1 MTKKS
6 EFDKPHRGEVPE
18 TSPGLETASSGPSS
32 RDGISFG
39 RTVNPSQ
46 SGDKRYERSLE
57 TESAAEGNQSGSRPG
72 SGAIGRA
79 KDYKAYTIKLPA
91 DQLSALQSIWLELK
105 KLYGSHS
112 PDKSGM
118 IEAAIAAWLKRW
130 DGPEHDKLLEELLDI
145 RKSTRQRQYGKS
157 KD

>member
-6 EFDKPHRGEVPE
+6 EIEKDNWGDVPE
-18 TSPGLETASSGPSS
+18 MSPGLETYSAPQSS
-32 RDGISFG
+32 RDGVSFG
-39 RTVNPSQ
+39 RAVNPRQ
-46 SGDKRYERSLE
+46 SSDKRYERSFE
-57 TESAAEGNQSGSRPG
+57 TESVADGNEPGSRPG
-72 SGAIGRA
+72 ASASGRA
-79 KDYKAYTIKLPA
+79 KDYKAYTIKLPS

-145 RKSTRQRQYGKS
+145 RKSTRQRQYGKGR
-157 KD
+157 D